1 MFETC
6 DAQPWDGAIANV
18 FDIEGVN
25 LDVHGL
31 DADDEIGKRRDRA
44 LTFVRRLSGSQM
56 EHLGLLTGDA
66 RRDEARAGI
75 LAAGVIAHQE
85 GWRVSVSFR
94 SNHYSGRARYAG
106 SAYTYRIV
114 PKVIEELAEAG
125 WIELDKAPVGQ
136 NKAKGRQ
143 STYTITEKLLAALG
157 DTPVFELHLNDPIR
171 LRGADK
177 RLVPY
182 EDTDFTHERRKQL
195 ARVNKMLASVDI
207 GTRNPDIVKLP
218 DHRWRLPG
226 LCSDGRGGFRPR
238 HVRSDARTVHVV
250 HNNEDWGQNGR
261 MTGLFIQQLP
271 KAERELITID
281 GEPVVL
287 LDYACS
293 HLALAYAWVGLQLE
307 GDAYAIPGWEGER
320 KFVKRAT
327 VTAINCAKHTH
338 KKGRQQAVN
347 AIAHDLA
354 VQDAKAVGVGAG
366 EATEQ
371 KAEKIR
377 PSKAHRQK
385 AHAVLKAIE
394 KRHAPIREA
403 FYSGM
408 GLRFMRTEADV
419 MLAVMLAA
427 IDKGI
432 PLLPVYDEFVVRVCD
447 AVEVYKLMV
456 AHWCA
461 EVGFEPMIDRP
472 LSGAEVQETA
482 ALSQNGNTPIHSC
495 TFSSLCPLLPTSRAS
510 ALPPAPRLP
519 DLSLIHTSERFSTF
533 PLLVSGVDCQGT

>member
-6 DAQPWDGAIANV
+6 DTQLWDGVIANV
-18 FDIEGVN
+18 YDIEGFD
-25 LDVHGL
+25 LDVPGLDL
-31 DADDEIGKRRDRA
+31 DADDKIEERRDRA
-44 LTFVRRLSGSQM
+44 LTFVRRLSRAQM

-66 RRDEARAGI
+66 KRDEARAGI

-85 GWRVSVSFR
+85 GRRVSVSFR

-114 PKVIEELAEAG
+114 PDLVEELAEAG
-125 WIELDKAPVGQ
+125 WIELDKAPVGR

-143 STYTITEKLLAALG
+143 STYTVTERTLAALG
-157 DTPVFELHLNDPIR
+157 DNPVFELHLNDPIR
-171 LRGADK
+171 MRGADK

-182 EDTDFTHERRKQL
+182 EDTDFTRERRDQL
-195 ARVNKMLASVDI
+195 IRVNKMLASIDI
-207 GTRNPDIVKLP
+207 GTRNPDIVRLP

-238 HVRSDARTVHVV
+238 HVRSDARAVHVV
-250 HNNEDWGQNGR
+250 HNNEDWDQNGR

-271 KAERELITID
+271 KAERELITIA

-293 HLALAYAWVGLQLE
+293 HLVLAYARVGLKLE

-327 VTAINCAKHTH
+327 VTAINCAKKTRR
-338 KKGRQQAVN
+338 KGRQQAVN

-354 VQDAKAVGVGAG
+354 VRDAKAGAVGVEKAM
-366 EATEQ
+366 EQ
-371 KAEKIR
+371 KAGEIR

-394 KRHAPIREA
+394 KRHASIRES
-403 FYSGM
+403 FYSGI

-432 PLLPVYDEFVVRVCD
+432 PLLPVYDEFVVRVSD
-447 AVEVYKLMV
+447 AEEVYKLMV
-456 AHWCA
+456 AHWRA

-472 LSGAEVQETA
+472 SPVAQIQETA
-482 ALSQNGNTPIHSC
+482 ALSQNGNTPVYSYVGSCLHSMLPASP
-495 TFSSLCPLLPTSRAS
+495 SSAVPL
-510 ALPPAPRLP
+510 APRSPGLAP
-519 DLSLIHTSERFSTF
+519 PIFTPGIL
-533 PLLVSGVDCQGT
+533 